1 MQTQLNIE
9 QIADSLTAQLFDKSS
24 HTRDNTKQVTEAIA
38 ELTDDY
44 MDDAEIIC
52 DTVLD
57 ASFIDAEQFWNTLRA
72 MVNAHALGNEQ
83 SMTTFAKSIS
93 LSVMDAVAKR
103 AEWMVTK

>member
-1 MQTQLNIE
+1 MQTQQQIE
-9 QIADSLTAQLFDKSS
+9 QIADRLTAQLFDSS
-24 HTRDNTKQVTEAIA
+24 IHNRDNTKQVADAIA

-44 MDDAEIIC
+44 MDDAEMIC

-83 SMTTFAKSIS
+83 AMTTFAKSIS
-93 LSVMDAVAKR
+93 IEVMDAVDKR
-103 AEWMVTK
+103 AEWQVTK

>member
-1 MQTQLNIE
+1 MQTQQQIE
-9 QIADSLTAQLFDKSS
+9 QMADKLTSQLFDSSIHNRDNSKQIADS
-24 HTRDNTKQVTEAIA
+24 IA

-44 MDDAEIIC
+44 MDDTEIIC

-83 SMTTFAKSIS
+83 AMTTFAKSIS
-93 LSVMDAVAKR
+93 IEVITAVAKR
-103 AEWMVTK
+103 AEWMVLK